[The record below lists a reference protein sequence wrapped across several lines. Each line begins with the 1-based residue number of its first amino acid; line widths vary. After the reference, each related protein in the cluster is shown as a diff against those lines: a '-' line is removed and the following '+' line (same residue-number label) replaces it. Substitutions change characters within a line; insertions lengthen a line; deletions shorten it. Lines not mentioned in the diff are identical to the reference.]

1 MKKISVYWIEW
12 SESHFPIKFHLK
24 IYNIESNLASYSKM
38 SLDHLNSFKEKIY
51 FFNQNNKK
59 CIPNVSHKN

>member
-51 FFNQNNKK
+51 FFQSK
-59 CIPNVSHKN
+59 